1 VLHEPSKRR
10 HEVLPMGRRRRRAPK
25 KPTVP
30 HPPLWPYL
38 AAVAGLL
45 LVVAVLGTRHVKQEQ
60 ARMREMVAEEARR
73 RATDSI
79 AQDPE
84 VAPHPR

>member
-1 VLHEPSKRR
+1 
-10 HEVLPMGRRRRRAPK
+10 MGRRRRRIPR

-45 LVVAVLGTRHVKQEQ
+45 LVVAVLGTRHVKREQ
-60 ARMREMVAEEARR
+60 ARISEMVAEEARR

-79 AQDPE
+79 AHDRE
-84 VAPHPR
+84 YTPRSR

>member
-1 VLHEPSKRR
+1 
-10 HEVLPMGRRRRRAPK
+10 MGRRRRRIPR

-30 HPPLWPYL
+30 HPPLRPYP

-45 LVVAVLGTRHVKQEQ
+45 LVVAVLGTRHVNREQ
-60 ARMREMVAEEARR
+60 ARIGEMVAEEARR

-79 AQDPE
+79 AHDREYTPQS
-84 VAPHPR
+84 R